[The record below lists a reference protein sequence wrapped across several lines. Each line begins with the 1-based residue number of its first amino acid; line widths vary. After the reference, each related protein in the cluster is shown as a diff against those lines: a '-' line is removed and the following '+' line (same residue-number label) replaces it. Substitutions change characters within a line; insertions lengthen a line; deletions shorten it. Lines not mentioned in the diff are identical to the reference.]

1 VKKIISIGVA
11 LALLTMAVVPGIA
24 AAQPPGCP
32 DISPYEY
39 PTTFAKIPFAI
50 IQSGLQLVSS
60 MWPDLDEA
68 LGIGMPWVETV
79 LGDVAG
85 WAGGPLSWTV
95 DMLAWGVSLVGAV
108 VCVIEP
114 LLGTALPAGLD
125 LPAIFSTTACA
136 LFQPYACNITGAA
149 YNPCTNVTCL
159 G

>member
-24 AAQPPGCP
+24 AAQPPDCP
-32 DISPYEY
+32 AIGYEY

-50 IQSGLQLVSS
+50 IQSGFDLLYLVLPGVLGEFA
-60 MWPDLDEA
+60 PDLAWVAD
-68 LGIGMPWVETV
+68 LMPDIG
-79 LGDVAG
+79 A

-95 DMLAWGVSLVGAV
+95 DMLAWGVSLLGAV
-108 VCVIEP
+108 VCTIEP
-114 LLGTALPAGLD
+114 LLGGALPAGLD
-125 LPAIFSTTACA
+125 LPAVFNTVACA
-136 LFQPYACNITGAA
+136 LFQPYACNITGAT